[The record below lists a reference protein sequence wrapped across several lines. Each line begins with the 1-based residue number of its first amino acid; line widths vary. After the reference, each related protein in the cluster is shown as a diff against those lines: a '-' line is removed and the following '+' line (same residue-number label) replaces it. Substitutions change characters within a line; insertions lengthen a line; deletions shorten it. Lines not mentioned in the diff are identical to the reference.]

1 MSADVLAVV
10 LAALACGLAG
20 LGVPALVRAVPEPEP
35 DPVPEP
41 DLADVA
47 DLAEMADAVA
57 VEEGEPGAQEE
68 PKELYAHIA
77 DLPGLAWKAA
87 FASAAAGAAVA
98 LGVGATWHLLVLL
111 PLVPIGVAL
120 AVVDWRTRLL
130 PTRIIAPTYGL
141 VVVTVLLAWAATGE
155 TADVTR
161 AGLGWLA
168 AGLFFFVL
176 WFVHPRGLG
185 YGDVRLSGVLGIALG
200 HVGWAE
206 LVTGVYAGFLV
217 GGVVGLVLSRLR
229 VVDRTGY
236 PFGPFMLVGAL
247 VGLLWGPAVASA
259 LGY

>member
-1 MSADVLAVV
+1 MSRDVLVILLAV
-10 LAALACGLAG
+10 LGCGLVG
-20 LGVPALVRAVPEPEP
+20 LGVPSLVRAVPEP
-35 DPVPEP
+35 VPEP
-41 DLADVA
+41 VPAPVGD
-47 DLAEMADAVA
+47 EADAEVD
-57 VEEGEPGAQEE
+57 VEEGDPEPREE
-68 PKELYAHIA
+68 PKELYADIA
-77 DLPGLAWKAA
+77 DRPGLTWQAA
-87 FASAAAGAAVA
+87 LASAVAGGLVA
-98 LGVGATWHLLVLL
+98 LGVGATWHLPVLL

-141 VVVTVLLAWAATGE
+141 VVVAVLVVWAVTGE
-155 TADVTR
+155 TGDVTR

-168 AGLFFFVL
+168 AGAFFFVL

-206 LVTGVYAGFLV
+206 LVVGLYAGFLV

-229 VVDRTGY
+229 VVDRKGY
-236 PFGPFMLVGAL
+236 PFGPFMLAGAL
-247 VGLLWGPAVASA
+247 VGLLWGASVASA

>member
-1 MSADVLAVV
+1 MSRDVLVV
-10 LAALACGLAG
+10 LLAVLGCGLVG
-20 LGVPALVRAVPEPEP
+20 LGVPSLVRAVPEP
-35 DPVPEP
+35 VPEP
-41 DLADVA
+41 VPAPVGEETD
-47 DLAEMADAVA
+47 AEVD
-57 VEEGEPGAQEE
+57 VEEGDPEPREE

-77 DLPGLAWKAA
+77 DRPGLTWKTAV
-87 FASAAAGAAVA
+87 ASAVAGGLVA

-141 VVVTVLLAWAATGE
+141 VVVAVLVVWAVTGE
-155 TADVTR
+155 TGDVTR

-168 AGLFFFVL
+168 AGAFFFVL

-206 LVTGVYAGFLV
+206 LVVGLYAGFLV

-229 VVDRTGY
+229 VVDRKGY
-236 PFGPFMLVGAL
+236 PFGPFMLAGAL
-247 VGLLWGPAVASA
+247 VGLLWGASVASA